1 MLNDLGFM
9 DVEPEYVDSTKMKD
23 LVVGQSVEKDKE
35 VEVLTAIVLK
45 VSKGCKMPDVVGKNY
60 EEVQKALSDKG
71 YTKIIPDF
79 VNSDQADGTI
89 LEQLPTKDTEIDE
102 NTEIRLTVSIGPAV
116 TAAKKTIV
124 IDVSGLE
131 LTDSFKLELRE
142 KDDASVPMTYAAGT
156 TTVTITLEGYDKVEY
171 EIWIDDICMKELTI
185 DFSDGQ
191 STMEIKVP

>member
-1 MLNDLGFM
+1 
-9 DVEPEYVDSTKMKD
+9 
-23 LVVGQSVEKDKE
+23 
-35 VEVLTAIVLK
+35 
-45 VSKGCKMPDVVGKNY
+45 VVGKNY

-116 TAAKKTIV
+116 TAVKKTII
-124 IDVSGLE
+124 IDVTE
-131 LTDSFKLELRE
+131 LGFAESFTLELRE
-142 KDDASVPMTYAAGT
+142 KDDDTSFPMTYEAGT
-156 TTVTITLEGYDKVEY
+156 TTVTIKLEGYGKVEY
-171 EIWIDDICMKELTI
+171 EIWINEICVKDVTI

-191 STMEIKVP
+191 PTMEIKVP